1 MSIFY
6 SVPTMSKMVARQVLK
21 VPQNGGFRGQVQG
34 LWLDI
39 QRQEIPTFFSLTPF
53 KLSLSLCTA
62 LFTVLSSTALP
73 GLAQESTQKLTVVV
87 NSNQDGEIQPDES
100 LTLREAIALTNGTL
114 SRNQLSAAEQAQ
126 VSDGPSHI
134 EFDLPS
140 GATTIKL
147 QTMLPPITSAVV
159 IDGTT
164 QAGSGSGPIVA
175 LTAAE
180 NSEVLRGLTLAA
192 DNVTIRGLSL
202 YGFTATHNR
211 TATTPPADIF
221 VVHQLLPQ
229 SHQQAVATQA
239 ENFTLKDNHKQSQ
252 PPKGILIENNWLGIT
267 PEDQMPARLSA
278 FGVSVFNSTGTT
290 IRHNRIAHHDGSA
303 IITGSKAEN
312 LIVNDNQ
319 IVGNGLAGMP
329 DAIRLEGK
337 INNGVIRNNLICG
350 NDGSAIY
357 LFKPDGAVDI
367 HGNTIKFNGQRL
379 RRSAIYLMGSDHKIH
394 NNEIRYQTGPGVT
407 VAAYPRSDRNIITQ
421 NRFNHLDGLSIDL
434 VTRNN
439 VGVSAYQ
446 RGDGAN
452 VPQRDTGNRRLDTG
466 NRAINTP
473 EFLSREFLIFN
484 GQVGIDGVAN
494 PGATVTLY
502 RVVGTGVQGPLSEPL
517 IDVVADQT
525 GRFSATLTDL
535 QPGDRISAIATLTDT
550 GTSEPALNAVIRT
563 AAAAAPEP
571 DEIAVESPNCGEFK
585 PKAMSVSIQ
594 PPAIIPVQIRAE
606 APQKVHFGLNQD
618 TLSPASQVALDQV
631 ARVLKKYP
639 TVVIDLHGHTDSRAT
654 AAYNQDLAQRRAMQV
669 RRYLLG
675 QGVDPARITIR
686 SWGETQLLTGEG
698 DRTALARNRRVEF
711 VYRDLRGIDLV
722 IVDQTQDLQVE
733 P

>member
-1 MSIFY
+1 M
-6 SVPTMSKMVARQVLK
+6 
-21 VPQNGGFRGQVQG
+21 
-34 LWLDI
+34 
-39 QRQEIPTFFSLTPF
+39 
-53 KLSLSLCTA
+53 
-62 LFTVLSSTALP
+62 LP
-73 GLAQESTQKLTVVV
+73 SLAQTSSASTLTVVV
-87 NSNQDGEIQPDES
+87 NSNQDGEIQPDQG

-114 SRNQLSAAEQAQ
+114 SREQLSAAEQAQ
-126 VSDGPSHI
+126 VSDGPNQI

-140 GATTIKL
+140 GATIIKL
-147 QTMLPPITSAVV
+147 QTLLPPITSAVV

-164 QAGSGSGPIVA
+164 QVGYGSGPVVA
-175 LTAAE
+175 LTTAE
-180 NSEVLRGLTLAA
+180 NIEVLRGLTLAA
-192 DNVTIRGLSL
+192 DNITVRGLSL
-202 YGFTATHNR
+202 YGFTSAHQR

-221 VVHQLLPQ
+221 IVHQFLPKD
-229 SHQQAVATQA
+229 HQQAVMTEADH
-239 ENFTLKDNHKQSQ
+239 FSLKGRPEQPQ

-267 PEDQMPARLSA
+267 PDDQMPERPSA

-312 LIVNDNQ
+312 LVISENQ

-350 NDGSAIY
+350 NDGSAVY

-379 RRSAIYLMGSDHKIH
+379 RRSAIYLMGSDHQVR

-407 VAAYPRSDRNIITQ
+407 VAAYPKSDRNSITQ
-421 NRFNHLDGLSIDL
+421 NRFNNLDGLSIDL
-434 VTRNN
+434 VTRRN
-439 VGVSAYQ
+439 VSVSDYQ

-452 VPQRDTGNRRLDTG
+452 VPQRDTNNRRLDTG

-473 EFLSREFLIFN
+473 EFLSREFLVFDQ
-484 GQVGIDGVAN
+484 QVGVDGIAD

-502 RVVGTGVQGPLSEPL
+502 RVIGPGAQGPLSEPL
-517 IDVVADQT
+517 MDVVADQT

-535 QPGDRISAIATLTDT
+535 SVGDRISAIATLPEY

-563 AAAAAPEP
+563 AASAAPEI
-571 DEIAVESPNCGEFK
+571 DRVAVESPDCGEPE
-585 PKAMSVSIQ
+585 PKAMLVSMQ
-594 PPAIIPVQIRAE
+594 PPQVIPVQIRAE
-606 APQKVHFGLNQD
+606 VPRKVHFGLDQD
-618 TLSPASQVALDQV
+618 TLSPASQVTLNQV
-631 ARVLKKYP
+631 AGVLKRYP

-654 AAYNQDLAQRRAMQV
+654 AAYNQDLAQRRATQV

-675 QGVDPARITIR
+675 QSVDPARITIR

-698 DRTALARNRRVEF
+698 DRTELARNRRVEF

-722 IVDQTQDLQVE
+722 MVEQTQDLQVE